1 MMTTGL
7 LLNWPAAAQ
16 TVNGVVQQP
25 SAEKAKS
32 FEQVVDRAVNNERML
47 IRRLRDKT
55 PVIETYIQEIRT
67 DPELGPVPRNDFY
80 FLGQLN
86 MQDGLMDL
94 SYLPP
99 RPKAKAV
106 EHFLASLFTMQYNAR
121 GFADELYI
129 DVADFD
135 RAHYFFEYR
144 RREFLGDV
152 RCYRV
157 DVEPR
162 LERGKHK
169 FKGTIWIED
178 QDYNIVRFKGQYQP
192 SPEHEFVHF
201 DCWRVNAGGMW
212 IPAYIYAEEDAYRT
226 SVVKT
231 PAMRAQTRLW
241 GYERA
246 NERSDE
252 AFTNLTVDIPQGVKD
267 ESDAAADNSPLQSSR
282 LWQEEAAQNVIDRLV
297 RGGLISPPGEVDQAL
312 ETVVNN
318 LLVSANINL
327 DFKVKAR
334 VLLTTPLESMSLNHT
349 ILLSRGLIDV
359 LPDEASLAAVL
370 AHELSHI
377 LLGHAMNT
385 KFAFEDRLLFD
396 DPSIAKHVQVGRDQK
411 EEAAADAKAIEL
423 LKKSPYK
430 DSLPKVGLFL
440 RMLSERSDNVPHL
453 IKPLLG
459 NRMADTKKDLRL
471 AGLMEQAPTLELR
484 DKDQIS
490 ALPLG
495 SRIRVDPW
503 SDRLH
508 LIKVTSPDRFTAAD
522 KLPFQVT
529 PFEIHLTREDKPEAA
544 AAPAARMP
552 QAETQA
558 AAPVAH

>member
-1 MMTTGL
+1 
-7 LLNWPAAAQ
+7 
-16 TVNGVVQQP
+16 
-25 SAEKAKS
+25 
-32 FEQVVDRAVNNERML
+32 
-47 IRRLRDKT
+47 
-55 PVIETYIQEIRT
+55 
-67 DPELGPVPRNDFY
+67 
-80 FLGQLN
+80 
-86 MQDGLMDL
+86 
-94 SYLPP
+94 
-99 RPKAKAV
+99 
-106 EHFLASLFTMQYNAR
+106 
-121 GFADELYI
+121 
-129 DVADFD
+129 
-135 RAHYFFEYR
+135 
-144 RREFLGDV
+144 
-152 RCYRV
+152 
-157 DVEPR
+157 
-162 LERGKHK
+162 
-169 FKGTIWIED
+169 
-178 QDYNIVRFKGQYQP
+178 
-192 SPEHEFVHF
+192 
-201 DCWRVNAGGMW
+201 MW
-212 IPAYIYAEEDAYRT
+212 IPAYIYAEEDAYRE

-231 PAMRAQTRLW
+231 SAMRAQTRLW

-246 NERSDE
+246 GERSDE

-282 LWQEEAAQNVIDRLV
+282 LWQEEAAQNVVDRLM
-297 RGGLISPPGEVDQAL
+297 RGGLISPPGEVDQVL
-312 ETVVNN
+312 ETVVSN
-318 LLVSANINL
+318 LLVSANIHL

-423 LKKSPYK
+423 LKQSPYK

-495 SRIRVDPW
+495 SRIRMDPW

-508 LIKVTSPDRFTAAD
+508 SIKVTSPDRFNAAD
-522 KLPFQVT
+522 KLPFQIT
-529 PFEIHLTREDKPEAA
+529 PFEIHLTREDKAETA
-544 AAPAARMP
+544 AAPAVPAA